1 MHEWTDFLVASSGAS
16 AGLLGLLF
24 VALSINLKKII
35 SVPLLPSR
43 AFAAMILLATMLVV
57 SLCALVPG
65 LNPNILGWVTFLPG
79 ALDWVGGMKGFWAS
93 FTWFRSHRKK
103 REIPL
108 YTFVLR
114 FSLVQLGTL
123 PYLAAGILFWTNNPL
138 APYWLVPAFL
148 FSILTALYDTWV
160 LLIEINR

>member
-1 MHEWTDFLVASSGAS
+1 MNEWTDFLVASSGAS
-16 AGLLGLLF
+16 AALLGLLF
-24 VALSINLKKII
+24 VALAINLKKIL
-35 SVPLLPSR
+35 SVPLLPGR
-43 AFAAMILLATMLVV
+43 AFAAMLLPATMLVV

-65 LNPNILGWVTFLPG
+65 LNPNTLGWVTFLPG
-79 ALDWVGGMKGFWAS
+79 VLDWIFGMKCYWAS
-93 FTWFRSHRKK
+93 FKYFRSNKK
-103 REIPL
+103 KLAIPF
-108 YTFVLR
+108 YYFFLR

-123 PYLAAGILFWTNNPL
+123 PYLVAGILFWTNNSS

>member
-16 AGLLGLLF
+16 AALLGLLF

-35 SVPLLPSR
+35 SIPHLPSR
-43 AFAAMILLATMLVV
+43 AFAAMLLLATILVV
-57 SLCALVPG
+57 SLCGLVPG
-65 LNPNILGWVTFLPG
+65 LNPSALGWVTFLPG
-79 ALDWVGGMKGFWAS
+79 ALDWASEMKGDWARLKY
-93 FTWFRSHRKK
+93 FRSNQKK
-103 REIPL
+103 LKIPI
-108 YTFVLR
+108 YTFATR
-114 FSLVQLGTL
+114 FALVQLGTL
-123 PYLAAGILFWTNNPL
+123 PYLVAGILFWTNNPS

>member
-24 VALSINLKKII
+24 VALSINLERII
-35 SVPLLPSR
+35 SIPQLPSR
-43 AFAAMILLATMLVV
+43 AFAAMLLPATMLVV

-65 LNPNILGWVTFLPG
+65 LNPAVLGWVTFLPG
-79 ALDWVGGMKGFWAS
+79 ILDWAIGMKGLWNS
-93 FTWFRSHRKK
+93 LNYFRSNRKK
-103 REIPL
+103 LKIPF
-108 YTFVLR
+108 YIFALR
-114 FSLVQLGTL
+114 FSLVQLSTL
-123 PYLAAGILFWTNNPL
+123 PYLAAGILFWTNNPS

-148 FSILTALYDTWV
+148 FSVLTALYDTWV

>member
-16 AGLLGLLF
+16 AALLGLLF
-24 VALSINLKKII
+24 VGLSINLQTIL
-35 SVPLLPSR
+35 SVPLLPAR
-43 AFAAMILLATMLVV
+43 AFAAMLLLATMLVV

-65 LNPNILGWVTFLPG
+65 LNPMVLGWVAFSPAL
-79 ALDWVGGMKGFWAS
+79 LDWVAGTRGLWAS
-93 FTWFRSHRKK
+93 YRYFKTKGRKIK
-103 REIPL
+103 IPF
-108 YTFVLR
+108 YTFVMR
-114 FSLVQLGTL
+114 FLFIQLGTL
-123 PYLAAGILFWTNNPL
+123 PYLVAGGLFWTGNAS